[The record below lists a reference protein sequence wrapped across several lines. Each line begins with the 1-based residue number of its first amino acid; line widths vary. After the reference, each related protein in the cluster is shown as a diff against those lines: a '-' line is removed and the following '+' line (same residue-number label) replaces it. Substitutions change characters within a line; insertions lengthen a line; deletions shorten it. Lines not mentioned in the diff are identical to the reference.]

1 MSLTI
6 IKGPPNSGRTE
17 VVRREY
23 IDLLSRKPVLVVP
36 GVDDIFD
43 WESRLARGDGAF
55 LGCRIVHFKDLVSEV
70 LGRDPGS
77 CPRVAT
83 SLERRHLVTL
93 AFNEAWPNLK
103 ARISR
108 QPGLVDAM
116 LRLIDEFRQ
125 DLLDPATIEQNSID
139 INSAYLASIIAVYR
153 HYLSGLDERGL
164 TDNPALAVEATK
176 SNLSSWQ
183 GRPVFVAGFDD
194 LTGQQLELLV
204 KLAAETE
211 VTIALTHEQTNPSM
225 AVTENLLGR
234 LENRG
239 ATVRQTTDR
248 DVVDEAR
255 EHEQVLLDVERD
267 FLRQVKPRSLDPE
280 AGAVTV
286 MHSSGLRGEAEG
298 VAARVA
304 RLVADKV
311 KPGEIA
317 IAINSPASE
326 GKRFRDAL
334 REYDIPVTLESETP
348 APETAIGRSVLTLL
362 DAASG
367 AGTAADF
374 IRYLRGPSG
383 ADPDLLDQL
392 EYRIVRAATET
403 AREAAAIFGSL
414 GGESP
419 PGWEELTGLKPGES
433 AAAGVQVACDLLAGN
448 ILAADRSALP
458 GDSTVIEIQMAKAIG
473 RACEE
478 LDSIGGS
485 ASPAEITE
493 ALRSGAIM
501 TWAIPT
507 QGTVRI
513 ASPYSLRAKRF
524 EHLFIVSLQENSLTG
539 ADRSG
544 PFLNSDVRKEIG
556 LAEFVDPELQEL
568 YLFYSCLS
576 VPTDGL
582 WLSSRIADESGKAE
596 HPSPLVSEVERLF
609 PKGSLR
615 RHGRSAEHIVFPV
628 SEAPS
633 RSEVARS
640 LASTPDPVAALKN
653 HALRSDEVNIEEL
666 GSRLSAAGATEE
678 STRTLRSLEHELSL
692 KALSEDLDFSAT
704 SLEAFRTCQYKW
716 FIERAMNP
724 QRFGPEPEAMARG
737 SLVHAVL
744 KEIYDQGDNQL
755 PNGKTIKDWIDKVE
769 PTVERL
775 AKHED
780 YGLGSDSVPHQIVR
794 FKAVEAIVAY
804 LRREAERDSAFR
816 PLETEAGF
824 GFGEDPIDMGGW
836 SLRGSID
843 RIDTMGNRAVIFD
856 YKTGSSGVLSRSD
869 ILKQKRLQ
877 LQLYMA
883 AIEQRKPPLV
893 PVAAL
898 YVPIHNG
905 AKVRPRGFGDPG
917 AKSDL
922 KDLNFFPADFKDDV
936 SGAITAAKA
945 DATAA
950 VAEIRAGII
959 DHDPLTCVEHFRHAA
974 VPDWAPD
981 DRAGEDGDTD
991 G

>member
-23 IDLLSRKPVLVVP
+23 VDLLPRRPILVVP

-77 CPRVAT
+77 RPRVAT

-103 ARISR
+103 ARIAR

-125 DLLDPATIEQNSID
+125 DLLDPTTIEENAIE
-139 INSAYLASIIAVYR
+139 INSGYLANIIAVYR

-176 SNLSSWQ
+176 SNLSGWQ
-183 GRPVFVAGFDD
+183 GRPVFVAGIDD

-211 VTIALTHEQTNPSM
+211 VTIALTHEQNNPSM
-225 AVTENLLGR
+225 AVTENLLQR
-234 LENRG
+234 LEARG
-239 ATVRQTTDR
+239 ATVKQTTDR
-248 DVVDEAR
+248 DGVEEDR
-255 EHEQVLLDVERD
+255 EHQQVLLDVERD
-267 FLRQVKPRSLDPE
+267 FQRQDKPRSLDPD

-298 VAARVA
+298 VAARIA
-304 RLVADKV
+304 RLVADEV
-311 KPGEIA
+311 KPDEIA
-317 IAINSPASE
+317 IAISSPASE

-362 DAASG
+362 GAASG

-383 ADPDLLDQL
+383 VDPDLIDQL
-392 EYRIVRAATET
+392 EYRVVRAATET
-403 AREAAAIFGSL
+403 AREAAAIYRSL
-414 GGESP
+414 DGESP
-419 PGWEELTGLKPGES
+419 PGWDELTGLKPNES
-433 AAAGVQVACDLLAGN
+433 AASAARVACDQLAGN
-448 ILAADRSALP
+448 ILAADSSALP
-458 GDSTVIEIQMAKAIG
+458 GDSTVIEVQMTKAIG

-478 LDSIGGS
+478 LESIGGS

-524 EHLFIVSLQENSLTG
+524 EHLFIVSLQESSLTG

-544 PFLNSDVRKEIG
+544 PFLNSDARKEIG

-582 WLSSRIADESGKAE
+582 WLSSRVADESGKAE
-596 HPSPLVSEVERLF
+596 HPSPLVSDVERLF
-609 PKGSLR
+609 PEGSLR
-615 RHGRSAEHIVFPV
+615 RHGRSAEQIVFPV

-633 RSEVARS
+633 RSELARS
-640 LASTPDPVAALKN
+640 LASAPDPVATLKDN
-653 HALRSDEVNIEEL
+653 VLATDEVDVTAL
-666 GSRLSAAGATEE
+666 GCRLSLAAVTEQG
-678 STRTLRSLEHELSL
+678 TRTLGSLRHELSL
-692 KALSEDLDFSAT
+692 KALSEDLVFSAT

-716 FIERAMNP
+716 FIERALNP

-744 KEIYDQGDNQL
+744 KEIYDQGDNKL
-755 PNGKTIKDWIDKVE
+755 PNGKTVEDWVAKVE
-769 PTVERL
+769 PAVELL
-775 AKHED
+775 AKDEK
-780 YGLGSDSVPHQIVR
+780 YGLGSDSAPHRIVR

-804 LRREAERDSAFR
+804 LRREAERDSAFK
-816 PLETEAGF
+816 PSETEAGF
-824 GFGEDPIDMGGW
+824 GFDGDPIDMGGW
-836 SLRGSID
+836 SLHGSID
-843 RIDTMGNRAVIFD
+843 RIDTMGNQAVIFD
-856 YKTGSSGVLSRSD
+856 YKTGGGVLSRSD
-869 ILKQKRLQ
+869 IVKQKRLQ

-883 AIEQRKPPLV
+883 AIEKRKPPLT

-905 AKVRPRGFGDPG
+905 EKVRPRGFGDPESKG
-917 AKSDL
+917 DL
-922 KDLNFFPADFKDDV
+922 KDLNFYAPDFKV
-936 SGAITAAKA
+936 AVRVAIDAAKA

-950 VAEIRAGII
+950 VAEIRAGNI
-959 DHDPLTCVEHFRHAA
+959 DHDPLTCVEHFKHAA

-981 DRAGEDGDTD
+981 EKAGEDQGSD